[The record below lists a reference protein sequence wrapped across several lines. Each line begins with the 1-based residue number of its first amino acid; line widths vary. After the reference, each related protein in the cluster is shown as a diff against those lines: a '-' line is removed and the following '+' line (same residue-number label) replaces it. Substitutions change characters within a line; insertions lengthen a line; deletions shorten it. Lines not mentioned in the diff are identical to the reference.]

1 MNIKKRQ
8 EVVNLMPWYNLGKL
22 SDAEKLLVDEALIE
36 DSSLRDELSL
46 DQDIRAKVVAEP
58 DLLNKSAFASS
69 EVRLNRVLAQIDETV
84 VKPIEK
90 KPAVAVKEK
99 VPTVSLFTGVKS
111 FFTDLLSGSSHSFT
125 YAVFAALTVV
135 QLALLLFFVVPSTMQ
150 TQTSDFTTASGE
162 ESKIVPAPT
171 MNTASDK
178 TSGLVLLV
186 AMEDNI
192 QIEGFISKT
201 LGDIKFDLVPDNYG
215 YYRFRL
221 DRKLTRK
228 EIEVLKNELSH
239 KTKNVIFVGE
249 DF

>member
-22 SDAEKLLVDEALIE
+22 SDAEKLLVEEALIE
-36 DSSLRDELSL
+36 DSSLKDELSL

-69 EVRLNRVLAQIDETV
+69 EVRLNNVLAQIDDTV
-84 VKPIEK
+84 VKSIEK
-90 KPAVAVKEK
+90 KPEVAVKEN

-150 TQTSDFTTASGE
+150 TRAEYSTASGE

-171 MNTASDK
+171 MNTPSDK

-201 LGDIKFDLVPDNYG
+201 LGDIKFDLIPDNYG

-221 DRKLTRK
+221 DRNLTRK

>member
-22 SDAEKLLVDEALIE
+22 SDAEKTLVEEALIE
-36 DSSLRDELSL
+36 DSSLQEELSL
-46 DQDIRAKVVAEP
+46 DQNIRAKVVAEP
-58 DLLNKSAFASS
+58 DLLNKSAFASCD
-69 EVRLNRVLAQIDETV
+69 VRLNNVLAQIDDTV
-84 VKPIEK
+84 VKPIDTK
-90 KPAVAVKEK
+90 TKAAFKEK
-99 VPTVSLFTGVKS
+99 TPTISPFSGVKF
-111 FFTDLLSGSSHSFT
+111 FFTDLLSGSSHSFS

-150 TQTSDFTTASGE
+150 KSSEFSTASGDP
-162 ESKIVPAPT
+162 STPAQAPS
-171 MNTASDK
+171 MNTASDNK
-178 TSGLVLLV
+178 ASGLVLLV

-201 LGDIKFDLVPDNYG
+201 LGDIKFDLIPDNYG

-221 DRKLTRK
+221 NRNLTLE

>member
-1 MNIKKRQ
+1 
-8 EVVNLMPWYNLGKL
+8 
-22 SDAEKLLVDEALIE
+22 
-36 DSSLRDELSL
+36 
-46 DQDIRAKVVAEP
+46 
-58 DLLNKSAFASS
+58 
-69 EVRLNRVLAQIDETV
+69 
-84 VKPIEK
+84 
-90 KPAVAVKEK
+90 
-99 VPTVSLFTGVKS
+99 
-111 FFTDLLSGSSHSFT
+111 
-125 YAVFAALTVV
+125 
-135 QLALLLFFVVPSTMQ
+135 MQ
-150 TQTSDFTTASGE
+150 TQTSEYTTASGE

-171 MNTASDK
+171 MNPTSDK
-178 TSGLVLLV
+178 TASGLVLLV

-221 DRKLTRK
+221 DRNLTRK

>member
-22 SDAEKLLVDEALIE
+22 SDAEKSLVEEALIE

-46 DQDIRAKVVAEP
+46 DQNIRSKVIADP
-58 DLLNKSAFASS
+58 NLLDKSAFASTDA
-69 EVRLNRVLAQIDETV
+69 RLNKVLAQIDETV
-84 VKPIEK
+84 VKQLDNK
-90 KPAVAVKEK
+90 TKAVAKEK
-99 VPTVSLFTGVKS
+99 TATPSPFAGVKS
-111 FFTDLLSGSSHSFT
+111 FFTDLLSGSSHSFS

-150 TQTSDFTTASGE
+150 KTSEFTTASGE
-162 ESKIVPAPT
+162 PSTPAQAPSMQT
-171 MNTASDK
+171 TSDK
-178 TSGLVLLV
+178 TASGLVLLV

-221 DRKLTRK
+221 NRNLTLE